1 MPQWYIIYRVPL
13 LMLQTVLGIL
23 VFAQPLRRRKHFWLR
38 LVLGFFLAAALLR
51 GAQFL
56 VSGGDGFTESGVWR
70 TVFVLGSHVLSTL
83 LIWAC
88 YQESLWTVLFVF
100 SSGAIAQ
107 DIAGTLKTVLKFIP
121 FVRALSGDDLGI
133 LAVDLAC
140 YGGVYLVLAVS
151 FRPLL
156 REREV
161 DFNNWLKALFSL
173 LTLAFC
179 ITMARLTLADP
190 ARSDITILVESS
202 YQILLGLFFL
212 FFQFS
217 VIGRAKLRHSVEAM
231 QEIIHTQYDQFRQSR
246 DSVDLVNEKYHDLK
260 GLLDGYH
267 GQISPEQME
276 QLRAKVDEY
285 DVYVD
290 TGNRVLDIVI
300 AEKRAICNQRG
311 IELTT
316 LLDGAQL
323 DFMEELD
330 LYSLVSNALNNAI
343 DAAGALPEGERFITL
358 TAAAQSGMVTLHVE
372 NPYAGELVLED
383 DLPKTQR
390 DERFHGFGMRS
401 MRRIAEKY
409 GGTLAAKPADGIFRL
424 DIILFAP

>member
-1 MPQWYIIYRVPL
+1 M
-13 LMLQTVLGIL
+13 
-23 VFAQPLRRRKHFWLR
+23 
-38 LVLGFFLAAALLR
+38 
-51 GAQFL
+51 
-56 VSGGDGFTESGVWR
+56 
-70 TVFVLGSHVLSTL
+70 
-83 LIWAC
+83 
-88 YQESLWTVLFVF
+88 
-100 SSGAIAQ
+100 
-107 DIAGTLKTVLKFIP
+107 
-121 FVRALSGDDLGI
+121 
-133 LAVDLAC
+133 DLAC